1 MSHAIVQTQP
11 EAEWPPLDL
20 ASAFDDARRVGVAA
34 RTIRLLDAFVEPPAV
49 LGLTQLAERS
59 GLPKS
64 TAHRLLITLVE
75 EGYVRR
81 VGGQYALTNRLFAV
95 GNSVAVC
102 RPNGLRDMAQPHMLD
117 LFASTRETVHLAV
130 LDGAEVLYLESFSAT
145 ARHGSEPRSAA
156 AAQPSPRP
164 WERRSGP
171 SPNTIHI
178 PPEGS
183 EGQRRVG
190 RGGMPSL
197 HEELHEA
204 RGGRGYA
211 TDVRGKSAPL
221 RCVAAPVLDVRG
233 GAPSQRCRSVHWVG
247 PIWCVTSPRRS
258 VAQRR

>member
-1 MSHAIVQTQP
+1 M
-11 EAEWPPLDL
+11 
-20 ASAFDDARRVGVAA
+20 GVAA

-130 LDGAEVLYLESFSAT
+130 LDGAEVLYLEKLFGHST
-145 ARHGSEPRSAA
+145 ARIGTTVGSR
-156 AAQPSPRP
+156 RP
-164 WERRSGP
+164 ALTTALGKAIWAFTEHDS
-171 SPNTIHI
+171 H

-204 RGGRGYA
+204 RGRGYA

-233 GAPSQRCRSVHWVG
+233 RAIAAVSVSALGRPNLVRDFAAAVCRTATLISRLVQPATGPMQRTTGRS
-247 PIWCVTSPRRS
+247 
-258 VAQRR
+258 